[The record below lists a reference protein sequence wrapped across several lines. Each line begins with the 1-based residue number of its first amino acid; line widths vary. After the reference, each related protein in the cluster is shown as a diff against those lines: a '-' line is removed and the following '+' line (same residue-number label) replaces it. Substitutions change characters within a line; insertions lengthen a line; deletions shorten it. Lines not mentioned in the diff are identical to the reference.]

1 MTGQT
6 PIKLEL
12 PDAEATELLGAAL
25 ARALPLSAGAGA
37 EPGRAEAP
45 GRPEAVTLVLYLHGE
60 LGAGKTTSVRSLL
73 RALGVQRTIRS
84 PTYTLVEVYEPG
96 GLTCVHVDL
105 YRLEGPLDVE
115 ALGLRDYLD
124 HCLLLVEWPDKG
136 GAALPAA
143 DVHLTLS
150 YDGEAR
156 LAGLQA
162 ASERGAQWLHN
173 LSNDTS
179 LTPYVS
185 NLT

>member
-1 MTGQT
+1 M
-6 PIKLEL
+6 PAVVLDMLL
-12 PDAEATELLGAAL
+12 PSAGDTELLGAAL
-25 ARALPLSAGAGA
+25 ARSLPRRANLGA
-37 EPGRAEAP
+37 
-45 GRPEAVTLVLYLHGE
+45 VLYLQGE
-60 LGAGKTTSVRSLL
+60 LGAGKTTCVRSLL
-73 RALGVQRTIRS
+73 RALGITRTVRS

-96 GLTCVHVDL
+96 GFTCVHVDL
-105 YRLEGPLDVE
+105 YRLEGPVDVE

-150 YDGEAR
+150 YDGESR

-162 ASERGAQWLHN
+162 ASERGARWLSN
-173 LSNDTS
+173 LLNDTS

>member
-1 MTGQT
+1 MTGQS
-6 PIKLEL
+6 PIKLAL
-12 PDAEATELLGAAL
+12 PDADATEVLGAAL
-25 ARALPLSAGAGA
+25 ARALPRGPRPGAGA
-37 EPGRAEAP
+37 EVKG
-45 GRPEAVTLVLYLHGE
+45 GTLVLYLHGE

-73 RALGVQRTIRS
+73 RALGVERTIRS

-124 HCLLLVEWPDKG
+124 HCLLLVEWPEKG

-150 YDGEAR
+150 YDGESR

-162 ASERGAQWLHN
+162 ASERGAQWLGD

-179 LTPYVS
+179 LMPYVS

>member
-1 MTGQT
+1 MTGQS
-6 PIKLEL
+6 PIKLAL
-12 PDAEATELLGAAL
+12 PDAEATELLGTAL
-25 ARALPLSAGAGA
+25 ARALPRG
-37 EPGRAEAP
+37 PGT
-45 GRPEAVTLVLYLHGE
+45 VVLYLHGE

-73 RALGVQRTIRS
+73 RELGVERTIRS

-96 GLTCVHVDL
+96 GFTCVHVDL
-105 YRLEGPLDVE
+105 YRLEGPVDVE
-115 ALGLRDYLD
+115 ALGLRDYLG

-143 DVHLTLS
+143 DLHLTLT
-150 YDGEAR
+150 YDGDSR

-162 ASERGAQWLHN
+162 ASERGVRWLSD

-179 LTPYVS
+179 LTSYVS